1 MPSITVRNLDSELKD
16 RLRAQ
21 AAQHGCSMAQE
32 ARNILAA
39 ALSAPP
45 TAANESYP
53 SESLWEFIR
62 KRVEPLGGI
71 ELELPTRRS
80 RVRPPPV
87 ELDPAEPPP
96 ENLAKAIRDLVEPHG
111 GFELELPARWGSIEE
126 PDEASETEPA
136 EAADPEP
143 ADPPQKGLG
152 TAIHNLFKPLGGV
165 DLELPPRCCCRHD

>member
-1 MPSITVRNLDSELKD
+1 MPSITVRNLDSDLKD

-21 AAQHGCSMAQE
+21 AAQHGCSMEQE

-45 TAANESYP
+45 TTANEPDP
-53 SESLWEFIR
+53 SENLWESIR

-87 ELDPAEPPP
+87 EFDPADPPP
-96 ENLAKAIRDLVEPHG
+96 ENLAKAIRDLVEPYG
-111 GFELELPARWGSIEE
+111 GFELELPAR
-126 PDEASETEPA
+126 
-136 EAADPEP
+136 
-143 ADPPQKGLG
+143 
-152 TAIHNLFKPLGGV
+152 
-165 DLELPPRCCCRHD
+165 CCCRHD

>member
-39 ALSAPP
+39 ALPEPP
-45 TAANESYP
+45 PAANPQDS
-53 SESLWEFIR
+53 SESLWESIR

-71 ELELPTRRS
+71 ELELPTRRP

-87 ELDPAEPPP
+87 EFDPADPPP
-96 ENLAKAIRDLVEPHG
+96 ENLAKAIRDLVEPYG
-111 GFELELPARWGSIEE
+111 GFELELPAR
-126 PDEASETEPA
+126 
-136 EAADPEP
+136 
-143 ADPPQKGLG
+143 
-152 TAIHNLFKPLGGV
+152 
-165 DLELPPRCCCRHD
+165 CCCRHD